1 MSSIYKEVLF
11 RASKWLKHA
20 VLLNEEEIRS
30 FFAVIGDCFLVPSSG
45 LVSESSWQVNLDEFF
60 KRYKE
65 YLDWME
71 CEPTLP
77 PPILRRFFSLMLTVS
92 LDVFYGVSIGPEK
105 LAIKASLPVIQIH
118 MYHCVFSS
126 FDHQIRSM
134 VLSPDSFG
142 WGLQIAYPQ
151 VYEDPKTHQFSKV
164 LLDKGFP
171 NSKPFKEMVS
181 WLRKNTQPVPL
192 QERGGRAYAPFRI
205 GKSSLEKRE
214 THQGLQKI
222 LLSGVRINES

>member
-1 MSSIYKEVLF
+1 MNFPIRMSSIDKEGLF

-92 LDVFYGVSIGPEK
+92 LDVFMGC
-105 LAIKASLPVIQIH
+105 Q
-118 MYHCVFSS
+118 
-126 FDHQIRSM
+126 
-134 VLSPDSFG
+134 
-142 WGLQIAYPQ
+142 
-151 VYEDPKTHQFSKV
+151 
-164 LLDKGFP
+164 
-171 NSKPFKEMVS
+171 
-181 WLRKNTQPVPL
+181 
-192 QERGGRAYAPFRI
+192 
-205 GKSSLEKRE
+205 
-214 THQGLQKI
+214 
-222 LLSGVRINES
+222 